1 MEYSSVELPFVMDSI
16 IKDELDGDVLSG
28 AYSLVNK
35 IFLSSKKQTFF
46 AALDDKFQ
54 YLTGKCNKIEIKS
67 DQKLLNKESFD
78 RLKKEIG
85 LLNV

>member
-1 MEYSSVELPFVMDSI
+1 MYYQGLI
-16 IKDELDGDVLSG
+16 HLLIKSF
-28 AYSLVNK
+28 YRP
-35 IFLSSKKQTFF
+35 
-46 AALDDKFQ
+46 
-54 YLTGKCNKIEIKS
+54 GKCNKIEIKS